1 LMEEIAKEHGGLTIS
16 QVALAWML
24 ADPVIS
30 SPIIG
35 PRTMDQLQDNLGVA
49 GIKLDEDEKQAL
61 DQASQ

>member
-1 LMEEIAKEHGGLTIS
+1 MEEIGQSHGGFSIS

-24 ADPVIS
+24 SDPVIS

-35 PRTMDQLQDNLGVA
+35 PRSLEQLQDNLGAA
-49 GIKLDEDEKQAL
+49 GIQLDEDAKKEL